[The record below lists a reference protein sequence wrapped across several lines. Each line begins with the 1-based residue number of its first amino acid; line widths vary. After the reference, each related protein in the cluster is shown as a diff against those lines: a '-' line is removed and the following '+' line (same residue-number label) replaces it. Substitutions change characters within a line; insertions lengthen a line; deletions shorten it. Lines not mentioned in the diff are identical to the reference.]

1 MSSPTVFSNSVVDY
15 ICNPNDS
22 SFCKDISEMPDKQ
35 VKPEDQ
41 ALWWGI
47 LGILISGISGAI
59 AGGDGF
65 ALEGNLGALGWEIM
79 NIFGSG
85 LWGPSILLWIVRLFV
100 KDNDNV
106 NWLFV
111 LFSNITL
118 LGPILGYWVAVIL
131 IPIGWAT
138 DSSAYYST

>member
-100 KDNDNV
+100 
-106 NWLFV
+106 
-111 LFSNITL
+111 
-118 LGPILGYWVAVIL
+118 
-131 IPIGWAT
+131 
-138 DSSAYYST
+138 